1 MSENKEWKFETKVV
15 HAGVTPDPSTGA
27 IMTPIFATS
36 TFVQES
42 PGVHKGYD
50 YSRAGNP
57 TRAALEASLASLE
70 GGKYGFSMASGCA
83 ASDAV
88 LHLLNTG
95 DHVVSIDDVYGGTS
109 RLFRTVWARHG
120 VETTFA
126 DLTKQSPA
134 DFAKPNTKMIWVE
147 TPTNPLLKVVDI
159 ARIVE
164 WAKKQNPRPLVV
176 VDNTFATPYFQ
187 SPLELGADIVLHS
200 TTKYINGHSD
210 VIGGALIMN
219 DKELSEKIYHIQKSA
234 GGTPG
239 PFDCFLQLRGIKT
252 LALRMKQHNETAAE
266 LAAWLEKHPRVE
278 KVLYPWL
285 SSHPQYGVAR
295 KQMRGG
301 GGMIT
306 FFVKGG
312 LDNSR
317 RLLEN
322 VKLFACA
329 ESLGGVE
336 SLIDHP
342 AIMTHASLPAETRK
356 SLGISDT
363 LVRLSV
369 GIESIDDLR
378 ADLDYALN
386 KSA

>member
-1 MSENKEWKFETKVV
+1 MDSGKWKFETKVV

-36 TFVQES
+36 TYVQES

-83 ASDAV
+83 ATDAV

-126 DLTKQSPA
+126 DLTKQSVA
-134 DFAKPNTKMIWVE
+134 DFAKPNTRLIWVE

-159 ARIVE
+159 ARICE

-219 DKELSEKIYHIQKSA
+219 DKELSERIYHIQKSS

-266 LAAWLEKHPRVE
+266 LAGWLEKHPRVE

-306 FFVKGG
+306 FFVNGG

-342 AIMTHASLPAETRK
+342 AIMTHASLPAETRA

-369 GIESIDDLR
+369 GIEAIDDLR